1 MKRNTFSLS
10 KLVDNKEY
18 NSIHSFHTLKMS
30 KSEPLLTTMQGKN
43 DLASCETSAG
53 KPIVEKYFTVDFE
66 GDGPLGLV
74 FNYNEQ
80 DKTMFIESVIKGTLA
95 TEFDYVEP
103 GIILNKINDR
113 PVSSFSYEDNLSW
126 IKYIWRQKS
135 FISIE
140 FRKVGN
146 MKTKNPYQN
155 IVNINIFKLLK
166 KVGCEYHYSDF
177 IKLGANNIE
186 DFDYLEYNDLI
197 DMNMNDT
204 NIKNFCNEY
213 CIHIP
218 EKKKN
223 NSGIFKIPSDPILN
237 ENQESLLTQNEKEQI
252 KLDRLFS
259 SKFKK
264 I

>member
-1 MKRNTFSLS
+1 MKRNCLSLD
-10 KLVDNKEY
+10 KLLEKD
-18 NSIHSFHTLKMS
+18 IDDLPTLKMS
-30 KSEPLLTTMQGKN
+30 KSEPLLTIKENSDLN
-43 DLASCETSAG
+43 DCKTSAG
-53 KPIVEKYFTVDFE
+53 KPIIDKYFTVDFE

-80 DKTMFIESVIKGTLA
+80 DKTMFVESIVKGTLA
-95 TEFDYVEP
+95 TEFEHVEP

-113 PVSSFSYEDNLSW
+113 HISSTSYEGNLSW
-126 IKYIWRQKS
+126 IKYIWRKKS

-146 MKTKNPYQN
+146 MKVKDPYKN
-155 IVNINIFKLLK
+155 IVNMRIFKLLK
-166 KVGCEYHYSDF
+166 RVGCEYHYSDF
-177 IKLGANNIE
+177 IKLGARNIE
-186 DFDYLEYNDLI
+186 DFEFIEYDDLVK
-197 DMNMNDT
+197 MNMNDI
-204 NIKNFCNEY
+204 NINDFCREY
-213 CIHIP
+213 CIPCIQIA

-237 ENQESLLTQNEKEQI
+237 ENQESLLSEQEREQI
-252 KLDRLFS
+252 KIDRLFT